1 MDEATG
7 IEQRVREAIA
17 AVGATCEPLPC
28 DPAYADT
35 AAFCARYGVDP
46 ADSANAI
53 LIASSRPPGRHA
65 LCLLLATT
73 RLDVNGAV
81 CRLLDV
87 RRASF
92 ASADETRAR
101 TGMSIGGVTPF
112 GLPADLPIYVDARVM
127 TRASVVIG
135 GGSRSL
141 KLRCAPA
148 ELAKIPGVQVVGDLA
163 RDRDP
168 PP

>member
-1 MDEATG
+1 MTDDAARIERRVGDAVEAL
-7 IEQRVREAIA
+7 
-17 AVGATCEPLPC
+17 GARCEPLPC
-28 DPAYADT
+28 DPDFADT

-65 LCLLLATT
+65 LCVLLATT
-73 RLDVNGAV
+73 RLDVNGTV

-101 TGMSIGGVTPF
+101 TGMFIGGVTPF

-141 KLRCAPA
+141 KLRLAPG
-148 ELAKIPGVQVVGDLA
+148 ELTRIPGVQVVDGLA
-163 RDRDP
+163 RERE
-168 PP
+168 